1 MVTVGAKV
9 LRVRDDGGDGGG
21 EHETGKDR
29 DAGRIERGPTFG
41 AERTGAR
48 IVEVMDRISVEVDER
63 RRIVPHGGIVEGGK
77 LAAMTSNHRIVLA
90 ARPDGLVSEDCL
102 ERVEEDVPVPG
113 DGEVLLRV
121 LSLSVDPTNRVWMRE
136 EDSYLP
142 AVEIGAVVRAAGVAQ
157 VVESHRDGFAVGDLV
172 MGMPGWQDYW
182 LLSDDA
188 MANVIPPGL
197 EINDLLSIY
206 GSTGVTAWF
215 GIEDV
220 CALQAGETFVVS
232 GAAGGVGSI
241 AGQLAKIKGAGTV
254 VGIAGSDEKCRWVV
268 EDLGFD
274 ACINYKTEDVAARL
288 VELCPN
294 GIDVYFDNVG
304 GEILDAAL
312 ANLAIGARI
321 ACCGAISTYNAAT
334 PVGITHTDNLIMRRA
349 RMQGFLILDYV
360 DRFVEAIMGLAPL
373 VAEGRLRYATE
384 VVDGLEHAPSTLNRL
399 FTGDHTGKLIVKV
412 SEPV

>member
-1 MVTVGAKV
+1 MCIRRAAQRVG
-9 LRVRDDGGDGGG
+9 DDHRNGDGAN
-21 EHETGKDR
+21 EVDDR
-29 DAGRIERGPTFG
+29 GHAGRVKCSPTLIGQRHG
-41 AERTGAR
+41 AV
-48 IVEVMDRISVEVDER
+48 VEEVVDGIPVEVDECTGVGLH
-63 RRIVPHGGIVEGGK
+63 RRIVGGGK
-77 LAAMTSNHRIVLA
+77 LAFMTLNRRILLA

-102 ERVEEDVPVPG
+102 ERVEEAIPVPA

-157 VVESHRDGFAVGDLV
+157 VVDSHREGFATGDLV

-182 LLSDDA
+182 LLADDG

-197 EINDLLSIY
+197 EIHDLLSIY

-220 CALQAGETFVVS
+220 CELKAGETFVVS

-241 AGQLAKIKGAGTV
+241 AGQLAKIKGAGIV

-274 ACINYKTEDVAARL
+274 ACINYKSEDVAARL
-288 VELCPN
+288 VGLCPD

-321 ACCGAISTYNAAT
+321 ACCGAISTYNAAA
-334 PVGITHTDNLIMRRA
+334 PVGVTHTDNLIMRRA

-373 VAEGRLRYATE
+373 VAEGRLQYATE

-412 SEPV
+412 SEPA